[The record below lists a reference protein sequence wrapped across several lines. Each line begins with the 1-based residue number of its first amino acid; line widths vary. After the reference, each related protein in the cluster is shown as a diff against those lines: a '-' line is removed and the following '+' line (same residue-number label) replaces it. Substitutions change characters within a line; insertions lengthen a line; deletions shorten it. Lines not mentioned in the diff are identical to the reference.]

1 MTRRKTNVK
10 QVCQA
15 IRRDLIDRL
24 GLEMPIDEIEIR
36 WKGGDRET
44 WINVKTR
51 QVWTSYGGR
60 VQLMGTI

>member
-15 IRRDLIDRL
+15 IRRDLID
-24 GLEMPIDEIEIR
+24 GLDLRVPVNEIQIH
-36 WKGGDRET
+36 WKGADREV

-51 QVWTSYGGR
+51 QVWASYEGR
-60 VQLMGTI
+60 VQLMGKI

>member
-1 MTRRKTNVK
+1 MTRRKTNIK

-15 IRRDLIDRL
+15 IRRDLIDKL
-24 GLEMPIDEIEIR
+24 NLDIPINEIQVM
-36 WKGGDRET
+36 WKGGDREV

-51 QVWTSYGGR
+51 QVWASYKGR